1 MNTRHI
7 QNFLMVSTA
16 FFAMTGPARSQGA
29 IALAA
34 AGTQMQQIMPAGDAI
49 APAGVNATTQVAGAP
64 KA

>member
-16 FFAMTGPARSQGA
+16 FFAMTGPLRSQGA
-29 IALAA
+29 SALAA
-34 AGTQMQQIMPAGDAI
+34 ASAPMLQITPAGDAI
-49 APAGVNATTQVAGAP
+49 APAGVTATTQVSGAP